1 MDKKWLVPLLA
12 LAGVLVL
19 ACCVV
24 LFLVGATVITNRT
37 ISASTCG
44 DAGLTPEQKAN
55 CGTHS
60 YQLQEKLTSY
70 CAVMKEDS
78 GVKNIT
84 TEFSGNRMTTS
95 IRDGPYIEI
104 AANEY
109 ESIKGKISPSS
120 NINRHVYTI
129 SLSANGF
136 TENYAYE
143 GPQGN
148 LIDCWLDTYTLVR

>member
-1 MDKKWLVPLLA
+1 MNKKWLYPLLA
-12 LAGVLVL
+12 LSALFL
-19 ACCVV
+19 FACCVA
-24 LFLVGATVITNRT
+24 LFFIGARVVTSRA
-37 ISASTCG
+37 SSTCG
-44 DAGLTPEQKAN
+44 DTGLTPEQKAN

-70 CAVMKEDS
+70 CAIMKEDS

-95 IRDGPYIEI
+95 IRDGLYIEL

-109 ESIKGKISPSS
+109 ESIRGKLSPSS

-129 SLSANGF
+129 SLTTNGF